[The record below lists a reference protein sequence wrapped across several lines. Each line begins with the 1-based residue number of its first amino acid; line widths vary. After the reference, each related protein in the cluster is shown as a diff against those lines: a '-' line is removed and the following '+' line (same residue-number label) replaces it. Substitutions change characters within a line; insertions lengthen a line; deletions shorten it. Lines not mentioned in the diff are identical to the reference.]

1 MFRDQEEKRHD
12 DIPSIAECAH
22 NNGLSAYSAIED
34 VFMPSET
41 IHQANEQMGSSSAVS
56 LSWDARDPPTTSKT
70 AREDFESKN
79 RRKEKIDRKGPR
91 SYTD

>member
-12 DIPSIAECAH
+12 NIPSIAECAH

-34 VFMPSET
+34 AFIPSET

-56 LSWDARDPPTTSKT
+56 LSWDAQDPPTTFKT
-70 AREDFESKN
+70 AREDFEFQN
-79 RRKEKIDRKGPR
+79 RREGKIDRKGPR
-91 SYTD
+91 SYID